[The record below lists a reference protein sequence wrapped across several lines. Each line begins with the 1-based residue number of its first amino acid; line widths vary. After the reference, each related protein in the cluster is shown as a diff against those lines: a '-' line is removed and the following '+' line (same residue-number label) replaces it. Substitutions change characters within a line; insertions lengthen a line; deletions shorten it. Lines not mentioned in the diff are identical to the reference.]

1 MKLATIIITSFLIL
15 SCNSTTENRN
25 KMGIFDRLFGRNN
38 SSKKEELKTYNQEI
52 EKTSEML
59 DEAIFWNIVNL
70 SVRNTKNQDQ

>member
-1 MKLATIIITSFLIL
+1 
-15 SCNSTTENRN
+15 
-25 KMGIFDRLFGRNN
+25 MGIFDRLFGRNN